1 MSFSR
6 KRTLNDLTN
15 DHKRLKNDSAIDL
28 NFDVGELKN
37 QSSYSTSTS
46 SESFIDDDSM
56 FDDDDDVFRE
66 QQNLMTSL
74 SKNNNQS

>member
-15 DHKRLKNDSAIDL
+15 DNKRLKNDSAIDL

-37 QSSYSTSTS
+37 QSSYSTS
-46 SESFIDDDSM
+46 ESFIDDDSM
-56 FDDDDDVFRE
+56 FDDDDDDVFRE
-66 QQNLMTSL
+66 QQNVMTSL